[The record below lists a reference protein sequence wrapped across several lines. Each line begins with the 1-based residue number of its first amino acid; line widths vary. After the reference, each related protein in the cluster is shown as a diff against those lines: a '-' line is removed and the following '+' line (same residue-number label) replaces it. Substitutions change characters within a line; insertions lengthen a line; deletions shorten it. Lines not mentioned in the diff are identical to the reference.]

1 MQRSEDW
8 SVMVHFLG
16 VSEDLSDI
24 VWNQLQLSN
33 GLFSEICK
41 DVVTIVKPTKDKC
54 MDTFFP
60 SPAET

>member
-41 DVVTIVKPTKDKC
+41 DIVTIVKPTKD
-54 MDTFFP
+54 
-60 SPAET
+60 